1 MTDFFNYGL
10 LTISTVAF
18 GLMFFFQDMFR
29 ANYGNTI
36 KAAFVLNV
44 GTNLVGVIVSLFTT
58 GFRVEMTPF
67 ALIMSTIGSIN
78 NLLFSYCT
86 LKALDKINLSLYSVF
101 SMLGGMAL
109 PFLSGILFHGEA
121 FTVAKATCFVFI
133 TVALAFTVNA
143 GVKKADAK
151 YYIGI
156 FVFNGLSG
164 VIAKIYQAL
173 PYAKV
178 SSEAY
183 SLLGSISALIFCAVI
198 LVFLKGE
205 KRKLNFQSVLGMIG
219 NGILGKIGSLLLL
232 IALLS
237 LPASAQYPFVTGGTM
252 IVSAVISLFSKKK
265 PTKRELLSI
274 LISFVGIL
282 MLILLPEIVIFT
294 IE

>member
-58 GFRVEMTPF
+58 GFAVEMTPF

-121 FTVAKATCFVFI
+121 FTVAKATCFAFI

-156 FVFNGLSG
+156 FVLNG
-164 VIAKIYQAL
+164 
-173 PYAKV
+173 
-178 SSEAY
+178 EAY
-183 SLLGSISALIFCAVI
+183 C
-198 LVFLKGE
+198 K
-205 KRKLNFQSVLGMIG
+205 KLEYHG
-219 NGILGKIGSLLLL
+219 GKPYLCS
-232 IALLS
+232 
-237 LPASAQYPFVTGGTM
+237 FN
-252 IVSAVISLFSKKK
+252 SKYSPIIIK
-265 PTKRELLSI
+265 PTDNLSVIGRVLL
-274 LISFVGIL
+274 
-282 MLILLPEIVIFT
+282 
-294 IE
+294 